1 MASAAAAAAQDI
13 DGFSSVG
20 VGREH
25 EFEAGRIAVA
35 LNGECELSCGESF
48 KISRGREPTADGEAS
63 LLQREERT
71 RRRDMWRPMKLG
83 ASTPVWTSSAESTVS
98 MLACRIEWPDSS
110 VALGFPGWRE
120 VGADFAMVPFLT
132 AARHCP

>member
-1 MASAAAAAAQDI
+1 MLDQMTSAAAAAAQDI

-25 EFEAGRIAVA
+25 EFEAGRIAIA
-35 LNGECELSCGESF
+35 LNGERELSCGESF

-71 RRRDMWRPMKLG
+71 RGRDMAASEARCFDARLG
-83 ASTPVWTSSAESTVS
+83 KQ
-98 MLACRIEWPDSS
+98 CRVD
-110 VALGFPGWRE
+110 
-120 VGADFAMVPFLT
+120 
-132 AARHCP
+132 